1 MVEDAN
7 EQLSARIVAAAE
19 GKRAPLV
26 VGICGSQGS
35 GKSTRAAQL
44 KSMLEAASLSVAVI
58 SIDDLYLTR
67 AERTELSR
75 SVHPLLLTRGVP
87 GTHDVRLGL
96 SVLDALAK
104 PGRVAIPSFD
114 KARDDRRPVEEWPV
128 VEGPVRV
135 VLLEGWC
142 VGAVPQEPAALVTP
156 VNSLES
162 ELDAQGVWRSYVND
176 ALAGSY
182 QRLFARL
189 DLLILLKAP
198 SFDVVYGW
206 RLEQEHKLSQQVA
219 RDGGDPSRV
228 MSDQEVRRFISHY
241 ERLARHILSEMP
253 ARADGVVE
261 LDTGRAVG
269 QISIR

>member
-241 ERLARHILSEMP
+241 ERLTRHILSEMP